1 MATKRPPEKAKVAAP
16 AAARPAAPAAPAPTV
31 LRTAPTR
38 PGVPPQPPAASALSK
53 PARRGPEIDMSPDVG
68 AEHRKFPRARLDV
81 RFNCWIGEKP
91 NLKFSAS
98 LNSRNLSVSGA
109 FLESSF
115 FLPMGTELR
124 VSFLLEDSDEP
135 VEARAEIMRE
145 ERPDPRTGQGRTGF
159 AIKFVEF
166 FGQTEVTLA
175 RLFLGDQLRAFAG
188 DYLNSRRAKSLT
200 NELDRVVDALAAW
213 ELQKVTQP
221 GDPWMPVQ
229 P

>member
-1 MATKRPPEKAKVAAP
+1 MATKRPPEKAKAP
-16 AAARPAAPAAPAPTV
+16 APAPT
-31 LRTAPTR
+31 RS
-38 PGVPPQPPAASALSK
+38 VPPAPVSRSAPVAAPPSVGPAALAKPSK
-53 PARRGPEIDMSPDVG
+53 RGPELDLSPNVG
-68 AEHRKFPRARLDV
+68 DEHRKFPRAKLEV

-124 VSFLLEDSDEP
+124 VSFLLEDSAEP
-135 VEARAEIMRE
+135 VEARAQITRE
-145 ERPDPRTGQGRTGF
+145 ERADARGSDGRSGF
-159 AIKFVEF
+159 AIRFVEF

-200 NELDRVVDALAAW
+200 SELDRVVDALAAW

-221 GDPWMPVQ
+221 GDPWLPVQ